1 MKVRIFAERGPLR
14 KKVSKN
20 VKKRLRCT
28 KMAIA
33 EALELKK
40 QQVNDPGDAL
50 LEYGILNVFQG
61 GLIFFPT

>member
-1 MKVRIFAERGPLR
+1 
-14 KKVSKN
+14 
-20 VKKRLRCT
+20 
-28 KMAIA
+28 MAIA
-33 EALELKK
+33 DALELKK